1 MKELKL
7 DKDVRARLTAQIQ
20 RYLDDELDLEI
31 GNMDAEFLIDFLSGS
46 LGTYFYNLGL
56 KDAQALFARKADD
69 VTDEIYAMERKV
81 EDRKQ

>member
-7 DKDVRARLTAQIQ
+7 DKEVRTRLTAQIQ
-20 RYLDDELDLEI
+20 RYLDDELDLEV

-46 LGTYFYNLGL
+46 LGAHFYNLGL

-81 EDRKQ
+81 EDRK